1 MDKME
6 AVVPSQKKDLKGGLL
21 RIFRVP
27 KGSLVVFPG
36 GPSRLKLSVGELV
49 GSLQSWVCLCKR
61 HLLLNFQ

>member
-6 AVVPSQKKDLKGGLL
+6 AVVPSRKKDLKGGLL

-36 GPSRLKLSVGELV
+36 GSSRLKLSVGELV
-49 GSLQSWVCLCKR
+49 GS
-61 HLLLNFQ
+61 